1 MVTVQMIRQRLNITE
16 IQMTMALYSGRLPKP
31 SQFVNAEP
39 AWDADYIEPFVALWE
54 RSINKRRENL

>member
-1 MVTVQMIRQRLNITE
+1 MVKQRLNITE

-31 SQFVNAEP
+31 SQFVNGEP

-54 RSINKRRENL
+54 RLLIKRRGN